1 MELNSKRKLK
11 TIAFDLDTK
20 ALEKYYKNSDYH
32 NAYKDLGSL
41 LNIKIAFCVS
51 KAQFM
56 ILQRSLAMRN

>member
-1 MELNSKRKLK
+1 MVVNEIRKLK

-20 ALEKYYKNSDYH
+20 ALQKYYKNSDYH

-41 LNIKIAFCVS
+41 LIKTNFYIN

-56 ILQRSLAMRN
+56 IPQ